1 MNPADTA
8 LWYAA
13 QKKPFFAPPAWIFGP
28 VWTVLYV
35 IILISFSFVL
45 WKVIKGHWSAWVI
58 VPFGI
63 NLVANLA
70 FSPIQ
75 FGLRNNLLAFLD
87 ILVVL
92 GSLIWMLRTVAP
104 LSAWVMWAQVPYL
117 LWVSFATVL
126 QASVT
131 WLNR

>member
-1 MNPADTA
+1 MNPSDTA
-8 LWYAA
+8 LWYAT
-13 QKKPFFAPPAWIFGP
+13 QQKPFFAPPAWIFGP
-28 VWTVLYV
+28 VWTLLYCV
-35 IILISFSFVL
+35 IFVSFGFVV
-45 WKVIKGHWSAWVI
+45 WKVIKGQWSARVLW
-58 VPFGI
+58 PFGI
-63 NLVANLA
+63 NLIANLA

-75 FGLRNNLLAFLD
+75 FGLKNNLLAFVD

-92 GSLIWMLRTVAP
+92 GSLLWMIRVAWP
-104 LSAWVMWAQVPYL
+104 LSRSVAWAQVPYL